1 MSETKS
7 TETMIETCVLT
18 LGELIER
25 NGNNKDLFKGIANKV
40 LNQSKEELK
49 NLQHKLT
56 IPFYQRAYVW
66 SEEMVKIMLE
76 DIDEQRKEGKKYLLG
91 SLIIHI
97 DKIDETKQNDNE
109 TKENDDEQ
117 QNNKRVEFNIVD
129 GQQRLTTLALIL
141 RYLQK
146 SNNSASVEKDLL
158 DDSEFNHND
167 SKIHISQNYRH
178 IESWFKSR
186 KNIQSSIETYLKTN
200 IEFVCVFT
208 NSLDDAFIFFD
219 SANAKGKRLEGY
231 DLIKA
236 FHLRMLET
244 QNCKDLIKFYA
255 KDFESLV
262 SKDSDDKN
270 PPIKILFNDILAP
283 ARIWIRDRGS
293 LANATHSIIANPQE
307 SHIYNEFCKEFS
319 TTLQTKSQPST
330 NSLGILQNF
339 IGGADFF
346 EFLAHF
352 NRLYEKLLLTEFY
365 ENKIASIDET
375 GFAYNRLI
383 YIMAMMI
390 YFDKFPNGN
399 ADYMLRLIA
408 RAVFSLRV
416 EASRVG
422 EATIKKYVK
431 EEKILS
437 LIYFTS
443 YERELENELKRF
455 IDSRKDKESN
465 NNERTKTTEE
475 YIAKVQNGD
484 ENDNYKKTEYGRYDI
499 MLHPESKNKGENNEQ
514 SK

>member
-7 TETMIETCVLT
+7 METMIETCVLT
-18 LGELIER
+18 LGELMS
-25 NGNNKDLFKGIANKV
+25 GKV
-40 LNQSKEELK
+40 NED
-49 NLQHKLT
+49 KLT
-56 IPFYQRAYVW
+56 QCKEVAKYFNDKNSKLVVPFYQRAYVW

-76 DIDEQRKEGKKYLLG
+76 DIDEQRKENEKIKADNKNKGDNKDKQNEKRYLLG

-97 DKIDETKQNDNE
+97 DKIG
-109 TKENDDEQ
+109 ENV
-117 QNNKRVEFNIVD
+117 VEFNIVD
-129 GQQRLTTLALIL
+129 GQQRLTTLDLVL
-141 RYLQK
+141 GGG
-146 SNNSASVEKDLL
+146 LL
-158 DDSEFNHND
+158 DEADDSVVLASERNTKYKDKAQETINAWFNNRNKDEFI
-167 SKIHISQNYRH
+167 K
-178 IESWFKSR
+178 
-186 KNIQSSIETYLKTN
+186 YLKEN

-219 SANAKGKRLEGY
+219 SANAKGARLKAY
-231 DLIKA
+231 DLVKA
-236 FHLRMLET
+236 FHLRVLDS
-244 QNCKDLIKFYA
+244 QNGKDLIKFYA
-255 KDFESLV
+255 KDFESLA
-262 SKDSDDKN
+262 SKNSDDKN

-283 ARIWIRDRGS
+283 ARIWLRDRGS
-293 LANATHSIIANPQE
+293 LANATHSTIANPQE

-319 TTLQTKSQPST
+319 ATLQTKSQPST

-399 ADYMLRLIA
+399 ADYILRLIA

-422 EATIKKYVK
+422 EATIKNYVK
-431 EEKILS
+431 KEKLLS

-443 YERELENELKRF
+443 YERELESELKKF
-455 IDSRKDKESN
+455 IDNRKDKESGN
-465 NNERTKTTEE
+465 DKRTNATEE
-475 YIAKVQNGD
+475 YLKMVQEKDKNNND
-484 ENDNYKKTEYGRYDI
+484 EKTEYERYDI
-499 MLHPESKNKGENNEQ
+499 MPHPESKK
-514 SK
+514 

>member
-25 NGNNKDLFKGIANKV
+25 NGNNKDLFKGIASKV
-40 LNQSKEELK
+40 LNPSKKELE
-49 NLQHKLT
+49 NPQYKLV

-76 DIDEQRKEGKKYLLG
+76 DIDEQRKENEKIKADNKNKGDNEDKQNEKRYLLG

-97 DKIDETKQNDNE
+97 EIDKTDENVVK
-109 TKENDDEQ
+109 
-117 QNNKRVEFNIVD
+117 FNIVD
-129 GQQRLTTLALIL
+129 GQQRLTTLDLVLGGGLLDEADDSVVLASECNTKYKTKARETIDAWF
-141 RYLQK
+141 
-146 SNNSASVEKDLL
+146 NNRNKDEKD
-158 DDSEFNHND
+158 EFI
-167 SKIHISQNYRH
+167 K
-178 IESWFKSR
+178 
-186 KNIQSSIETYLKTN
+186 YLKEN

-219 SANAKGKRLEGY
+219 SANAKGARLKAY
-231 DLIKA
+231 DLVKA
-236 FHLRMLET
+236 FHLRALES

-255 KDFESLV
+255 KDFESLA
-262 SKDSDDKN
+262 SKNSDDKN

-283 ARIWIRDRGS
+283 ARIWLRDRGS
-293 LANATHSIIANPQE
+293 LANATHSTIANPQE

-319 TTLQTKSQPST
+319 ATLQTKSQPST

-399 ADYMLRLIA
+399 TDYMLRLIA

-422 EATIKKYVK
+422 EATIKNYVK
-431 EEKILS
+431 EEKLLS

-443 YERELENELKRF
+443 YERELESELKKF
-455 IDSRKDKESN
+455 IDNRKDKESGN
-465 NNERTKTTEE
+465 DKRTNATEE
-475 YIAKVQNGD
+475 YLKMVQEKDKNNND
-484 ENDNYKKTEYGRYDI
+484 EKTEYERYDI
-499 MLHPESKNKGENNEQ
+499 MPHPESKK
-514 SK
+514 